1 MIHVSTMRSI
11 KVENHELE
19 VKDDILGFFEKRIVP
34 HGNGAKVL
42 CPKEFIGKR
51 VYVIIRK

>member
-1 MIHVSTMRSI
+1 M
-11 KVENHELE
+11 
-19 VKDDILGFFEKRIVP
+19 VKDRLLGFFEKEIVS

-51 VYVIIRK
+51 AYILIKK

>member
-1 MIHVSTMRSI
+1 MRSI
-11 KVENHELE
+11 KIENHELE
-19 VKDDILGFFEKRIVP
+19 VKDNILGFFEKRIVP

-42 CPKEFIGKR
+42 CPKEFIGKK